1 MFWWFQRGG
10 EFLQYEA
17 REVAADAYELTVIMP
32 DGTARIERFTDQTA
46 LQERQVTLGRELEDD
61 GWAGPHG
68 WNV

>member
-46 LQERQVTLGRELEDD
+46 LQERQVTLAGNSKTTAGRVLT
-61 GWAGPHG
+61 AG
-68 WNV
+68 NV